1 LSIRNR
7 LRAALIAV
15 ALLAAPVVA
24 WSDVYGPPGISS
36 GSGMQDITCA
46 ASNWI
51 RVITGG
57 VATCSR
63 PAAGDV
69 TGLAASATTDTT
81 NAANIG
87 SGTLPNA
94 RIVAL
99 PIANLAVDPTN
110 AANISSGIL
119 PAARISSLNAG
130 TTVTDTINAGMAVA
144 TSTLTKTTDTALATI
159 PGLSI
164 ALTAGKTY
172 YCHGHIFGVANAS
185 GGIKMALVG
194 TGGLTATTSNFGV
207 TIFNGAAAIGDAQAI
222 LGNTLA
228 GLTAAYSSAIL
239 DGSITVN
246 VAGTLNVQGAQNA
259 SFATS
264 TTFLA
269 GSTFGCWRTN

>member
-1 LSIRNR
+1 LNIRNR

-24 WSDVYGPPGISS
+24 WSDIYGPPGSA
-36 GSGMQDITCA
+36 GSGFADLTCA
-46 ASNWI
+46 LHRWVSSVAS
-51 RVITGG
+51 G
-57 VATCSR
+57 VGTCTQ
-63 PAAGDV
+63 PAAADV
-69 TGLAASATTDTT
+69 TGLAAVATSGSATDLGT
-81 NAANIG
+81 
-87 SGTLPNA
+87 GTLPNA